1 MAAPRRAG
9 RRVAAALLTAGLAT
23 AAVCAMDIDAYWEY
37 SDPAASETRF
47 RALLPAARGDE
58 RLEVLTQ
65 IARTYSLRRDFAQAH
80 ALLDEVEG
88 QLASAGPAPRVRYLL
103 ERGRTFNSSSD
114 KERARPLFVQAW
126 EVASAHGLDGL
137 AVDAAHMVP
146 IVVGG
151 SEGAEWTRRGVE
163 LARRSTDAKARALL
177 PALLNNHAWNL
188 HDEGRYGEALL
199 VFREAEV
206 VWLASGKQPQGRIA
220 RWSVA
225 RCLRSLGRFEEALAI
240 QRALEQEWTATGAAS
255 GYVFEELAELLDA
268 TGRRE
273 EARPYFRRA
282 AEELAKDDWLVK
294 NEPQRLARLRE
305 RAD

>member
-188 HDEGRYGEALL
+188 HDEGRYGEALP